1 MNIIVDAFGGDNA
14 PLEVIKGSMQAVR
27 ELKVNVTLAGN
38 EKLIKK
44 CAEENGLSLEG
55 IEILHAEDIFD
66 IHEEPVSLI
75 KEHKNSSMA
84 VGMQALA
91 DGNGDAFVSAGS
103 SGALVVGST
112 FIVKRIKGIKRV
124 ALAPVMPTGDKP
136 FLLLDGGANNDCRPE
151 MLQQFAIM
159 GSAYME
165 KVMGVDKPRVKLLNV
180 GAEETKGRELE
191 LEAYKLLQNTPVNFC
206 GNIEARELPLGNAD
220 VVVADGFTGNVALK
234 LYEGMGKFMKDQLK
248 GNVKFVFQP
257 NEEDAGAE
265 AMIEAGVLDNPK
277 VDFCFGVH
285 LWQPTPDGK
294 LGLQPG
300 AVMAGQDN
308 FKITIT
314 GKGGHSGEP
323 HKTID
328 PVLAAATVII
338 NLQAI
343 QTRQINVLNP
353 TALMVNTLQAG
364 TAPNVVGDVAVI
376 GGSLRYL
383 YDPSDSLEARPRVR
397 MKQIA
402 ESTCAVFGAEC
413 KVEFLPS
420 SKTLINSENAVARIR
435 PVAEAVFGQE
445 NIIPSVFMMGEDF
458 ASFTEA
464 VPGAFAF
471 VGVGSEE
478 KGLIWPHHHQ
488 KFDIDED
495 AMSKGVELF
504 VRLALDYLS

>member
-14 PLEVIKGSMQAVR
+14 PLEVIKGSIKAVK
-27 ELKVNVTLAGN
+27 ELGVKVTLAGN
-38 EKLIKK
+38 EPLIKK

-55 IEILHAEDIFD
+55 IDILHADDIFD
-66 IHEEPVSLI
+66 IHYEPVTLI

-91 DGNGDAFVSAGS
+91 DGKGDAFVSAGS

-248 GNVKFVFQP
+248 GNIF
-257 NEEDAGAE
+257 AGA
-265 AMIEAGVLDNPK
+265 
-277 VDFCFGVH
+277 
-285 LWQPTPDGK
+285 GK
-294 LGLQPG
+294 LAALL
-300 AVMAGQDN
+300 VMKRIKG
-308 FKITIT
+308 ITTKLDYKAT
-314 GKGGHSGEP
+314 GG
-323 HKTID
+323 
-328 PVLAAATVII
+328 
-338 NLQAI
+338 
-343 QTRQINVLNP
+343 
-353 TALMVNTLQAG
+353 ALM
-364 TAPNVVGDVAVI
+364 
-376 GGSLRYL
+376 
-383 YDPSDSLEARPRVR
+383 
-397 MKQIA
+397 M
-402 ESTCAVFGAEC
+402 GA
-413 KVEFLPS
+413 
-420 SKTLINSENAVARIR
+420 SK
-435 PVAEAVFGQE
+435 
-445 NIIPSVFMMGEDF
+445 
-458 ASFTEA
+458 
-464 VPGAFAF
+464 
-471 VGVGSEE
+471 
-478 KGLIWPHHHQ
+478 
-488 KFDIDED
+488 
-495 AMSKGVELF
+495 
-504 VRLALDYLS
+504 

>member
-206 GNIEARELPLGNAD
+206 GNIEASELPLGNAD

-248 GNVKFVFQP
+248 GNIF
-257 NEEDAGAE
+257 AGAGKL
-265 AMIEAGVLDNPK
+265 AALLVMKRIKGITTKLDYKATGGALMMGASKPVIKAHGSSDARAFFNAIRQAKDCVSGNMIEA
-277 VDFCFGVH
+277 
-285 LWQPTPDGK
+285 
-294 LGLQPG
+294 
-300 AVMAGQDN
+300 
-308 FKITIT
+308 I
-314 GKGGHSGEP
+314 
-323 HKTID
+323 
-328 PVLAAATVII
+328 
-338 NLQAI
+338 
-343 QTRQINVLNP
+343 
-353 TALMVNTLQAG
+353 AG
-364 TAPNVVGDVAVI
+364 TVCN
-376 GGSLRYL
+376 
-383 YDPSDSLEARPRVR
+383 
-397 MKQIA
+397 MQ
-402 ESTCAVFGAEC
+402 
-413 KVEFLPS
+413 
-420 SKTLINSENAVARIR
+420 
-435 PVAEAVFGQE
+435 
-445 NIIPSVFMMGEDF
+445 
-458 ASFTEA
+458 
-464 VPGAFAF
+464 
-471 VGVGSEE
+471 
-478 KGLIWPHHHQ
+478 KG
-488 KFDIDED
+488 
-495 AMSKGVELF
+495 
-504 VRLALDYLS
+504 